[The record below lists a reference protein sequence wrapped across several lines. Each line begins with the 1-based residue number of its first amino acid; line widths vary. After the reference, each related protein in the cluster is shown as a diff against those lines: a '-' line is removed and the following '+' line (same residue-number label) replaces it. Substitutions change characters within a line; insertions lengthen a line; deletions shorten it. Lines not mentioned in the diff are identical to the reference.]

1 MRGLVP
7 WDVDQRLQI
16 FLDEDLG
23 FDDITTQG
31 LGDLSLEP
39 VRAKVIAKEKGIMSG
54 GPFVIR
60 LFNLLDSQV
69 KEKINIEEGEEFQSG
84 DCVLEVVGQ
93 TRAIL
98 MGERVALNLLQRLCG
113 IATKTRE
120 FVNAVNGLPVKIAD
134 TRKTSPGLRI
144 FEKYAVRCGGGV
156 NHRLGLY
163 DCALIK
169 DNHISICGSVKN
181 AIRRVRPSIPF
192 TARIVVECENLL
204 QVKEALEEK
213 ADVIMLDNMDIEQIK
228 EAVKMINKRSIIEAS
243 GGVNLKTVREIA
255 EQGVDIIST
264 GYITHHAIW
273 LDLNLEVEEIS
284 DVL

>member
-1 MRGLVP
+1 VRGLVP
-7 WDVDQRLQI
+7 WDVDRRLQI
-16 FLDEDLG
+16 FLEEDLG

-31 LGDLSLEP
+31 LGDLSLKP
-39 VRAKVIAKEKGIMSG
+39 VRARIIAKEKGIMSG
-54 GPFVIR
+54 GPFAIR
-60 LFNLLDSQV
+60 LFNLIDPQTN
-69 KEKINIEEGEEFQSG
+69 EKILIEEGEEFKSG
-84 DCVLEVVGQ
+84 DCVMEIIGQ

-120 FVNAVNGLPVKIAD
+120 FVEAVKGLPVKIAD

-169 DNHISICGSVKN
+169 DNHISICGSVKD
-181 AIRRVRPSIPF
+181 AIQRVRPAIPF
-192 TARIVVECENLL
+192 TARIVVECENIL
-204 QVKEALEEK
+204 QVSEAIEEK
-213 ADVIMLDNMDIEQIK
+213 ADVIMLDNMNIGQIK
-228 EAVKMINKRSIIEAS
+228 EAVKMINKRSIVEAS
-243 GGVNLKTVREIA
+243 GGVSLETVREIA
-255 EQGVDIIST
+255 KQGVDIIST

-273 LDLNLEVEEIS
+273 LDLNLEVEEVK

>member
-7 WDVDQRLQI
+7 WDIDRRLQI
-16 FLDEDLG
+16 FLEEDLG

-31 LGDLSLEP
+31 LGNVSLKP
-39 VRAKVIAKEKGIMSG
+39 VRAKIIAKQKGIMSG
-54 GPFVIR
+54 GPFAIR
-60 LFNLLDSQV
+60 LFNLLDPEAKGKALV
-69 KEKINIEEGEEFQSG
+69 EEGDAFETG
-84 DCVLEVVGQ
+84 DYVLEIEGQ

-113 IATKTRE
+113 IATQTRE
-120 FVNAVNGLPVKIAD
+120 MVDSVKGLPVKIAD

-169 DNHISICGSVKN
+169 DNHISICGSVRE
-181 AIRRVRPSIPF
+181 AIRRVRPAIPF
-192 TARIVVECENLL
+192 TARIVVECENLD
-204 QVKEALEEK
+204 QVQEALDEK
-213 ADVIMLDNMDIEQIK
+213 ADVIMLDNMNIDRIR
-228 EAVKMINKRSIIEAS
+228 EAVQLIGGRTIVEAS
-243 GGVNLKTVREIA
+243 GGIGPEQVREIA
-255 EQGVDIIST
+255 EQGVDIISS
-264 GYITHHAIW
+264 GFITHHAIW
-273 LDLNLEVEEIS
+273 LDLSLKVEEIG

>member
-7 WDVDQRLQI
+7 WDVDRRLQI
-16 FLDEDLG
+16 FLEEDLG

-31 LGDLSLEP
+31 LGDLSLK
-39 VRAKVIAKEKGIMSG
+39 VIRAKIISKQRGIMSG
-54 GPFVIR
+54 GPFVLR
-60 LFNLLDSQV
+60 LFNLIDPQI
-69 KEKINIEEGEEFQSG
+69 KEIFRLEDGEEFKAG
-84 DCVLEVVGQ
+84 DCVLEIEGQ

-113 IATKTRE
+113 IATKTKE
-120 FVNAVNGLPVKIAD
+120 FVEIVKDLPVKIAD

-169 DNHISICGSVKN
+169 DNHISVCGSVKE

-192 TARIVVECENLL
+192 TARIVVECENIE
-204 QVKEALEEK
+204 QVREAIEEK
-213 ADVIMLDNMDIEQIK
+213 ADVIMLDNMTIEQIR
-228 EAVKMINKRSIIEAS
+228 EAVKLINKKAIVEAS
-243 GGVNLKTVREIA
+243 GGVNLDTVREIA
-255 EQGVDIIST
+255 TQGVDVIST
-264 GYITHHAIW
+264 GFITHHAIW
-273 LDLNLEVEEIS
+273 LDLNLEVEEVS
-284 DVL
+284 NVL

>member
-1 MRGLVP
+1 VRGLVP
-7 WDVDQRLQI
+7 WDIDRRLQI
-16 FLDEDLG
+16 FLEEDLG

-31 LGDLSLEP
+31 LGNLSLKM
-39 VRAKVIAKEKGIMSG
+39 VRAKIVARQKGIMSG
-54 GPFVIR
+54 GPFALR
-60 LFNLLDSQV
+60 LFNLIEPLTM
-69 KEKINIEEGEEFQSG
+69 EKIHVQEGDSFEAGE
-84 DCVLEVVGQ
+84 CLLEVEGQ

-120 FVNAVNGLPVKIAD
+120 FVEQVKDLQVKIAD

-144 FEKYAVRCGGGV
+144 FEKYAVRCGGGI

-169 DNHISICGSVKN
+169 DNHISICGSVRE

-192 TARIVVECENLL
+192 TARIVVECEDLL
-204 QVKEALEEK
+204 QVKEAIEEK
-213 ADVIMLDNMDIEQIK
+213 ADVIMLDNMNTEQIR
-228 EAVKMINKRSIIEAS
+228 EAVEMISGRAIIEVS
-243 GGVNLKTVREIA
+243 GGVNLQTVREIA
-255 EQGVDIIST
+255 KQKVDVIST
-264 GYITHHAIW
+264 GFITHHAVW
-273 LDLNLEVEEIS
+273 LDINLEVEDIS

>member
-1 MRGLVP
+1 VRGLVP

-39 VRAKVIAKEKGIMSG
+39 VRAKVIAKEKGIMAG

-181 AIRRVRPSIPF
+181 AIRRVRPAIPF